1 MWVGVG
7 VGVNTL
13 PFLIVHV
20 ELKALQYQSIFLEV
34 LVDQLSLPSSSI
46 LIVRSNAMSYQLL
59 CAKAG
64 LSTSYMYTRSRANT
78 SCFVCSHATIHTR
91 VTHTRTIYTHAIYL
105 FINTLTCKHKLL
117 RMSTCSYPYTC
128 HPYTYYSCTYYPYTC
143 YTNTYYLYTCLHANT
158 SCREC
163 SHSIHV
169 FTQAVMH
176 AHTLCIFS
184 HKLLCMPTHS
194 SYLCRNQAPRR
205 QHRK

>member
-1 MWVGVG
+1 MSGRGEVYRCWFGCGCGCVCVCVCACIWKWTCVCMWVGVG

-105 FINTLTCKHKLL
+105 FINTLTCKHKLF
-117 RMSTCSYPYTC
+117 RMFTCNYPYTF
-128 HPYTYYSCTYYPYTC
+128 HPYTYYIYTC
-143 YTNTYYLYTCLHANT
+143 YL
-158 SCREC
+158 
-163 SHSIHV
+163 
-169 FTQAVMH
+169 
-176 AHTLCIFS
+176 
-184 HKLLCMPTHS
+184 
-194 SYLCRNQAPRR
+194 
-205 QHRK
+205 

>member
-1 MWVGVG
+1 

-105 FINTLTCKHKLL
+105 FINTLTCKHKLF
-117 RMSTCSYPYTC
+117 RMLTCNYPYTC
-128 HPYTYYSCTYYPYTC
+128 HPYTYYIYTC
-143 YTNTYYLYTCLHANT
+143 YLSIYKHAY
-158 SCREC
+158 
-163 SHSIHV
+163 V
-169 FTQAVMH
+169 QTQAVSYVHMQLSIYVSPIH
-176 AHTLCIFS
+176 VLYIHMLFIKMLAGK
-184 HKLLCMPTHS
+184 HKLLRMSTCNY
-194 SYLCRNQAPRR
+194 SYTCHPYTYYAYAC
-205 QHRK
+205 

>member
-1 MWVGVG
+1 MCMWVGVG

-91 VTHTRTIYTHAIYL
+91 VTHTRTMHTHATYTHAYVQTQAVSYVHMQLSIYVSPIHVLYIHML
-105 FINTLTCKHKLL
+105 FIKMLAGKHKLL
-117 RMSTCSYPYTC
+117 RMSTCNYSYTC
-128 HPYTYYSCTYYPYTC
+128 HPYTYYAYAC
-143 YTNTYYLYTCLHANT
+143 
-158 SCREC
+158 
-163 SHSIHV
+163 
-169 FTQAVMH
+169 
-176 AHTLCIFS
+176 
-184 HKLLCMPTHS
+184 
-194 SYLCRNQAPRR
+194 
-205 QHRK
+205 